1 MKQKVAILASGT
13 GSLFEALV
21 QHSLTSKNF
30 EVVLLV
36 SDQKSSGVIEKS
48 MNLNIK
54 NIVIDPK
61 SYPDKDLW
69 TKDLIKVL
77 TEHKVDWIFCL
88 GFMRILDNNII
99 SSFKNRIINSHPALL
114 PNFPGAQAV
123 QDALAAG
130 VTQTGATVHLI
141 DEGIDTGPIILQKTV
156 EIRPGDTKDSLHER
170 IKEVEKKLICD
181 AMDRLSQNKFAVV
194 NGKVE
199 FNS

>member
-54 NIVIDPK
+54 NIVIDAK

-77 TEHKVDWIFCL
+77 T
-88 GFMRILDNNII
+88 
-99 SSFKNRIINSHPALL
+99 
-114 PNFPGAQAV
+114 
-123 QDALAAG
+123 
-130 VTQTGATVHLI
+130 
-141 DEGIDTGPIILQKTV
+141 
-156 EIRPGDTKDSLHER
+156 
-170 IKEVEKKLICD
+170 
-181 AMDRLSQNKFAVV
+181 
-194 NGKVE
+194 
-199 FNS
+199 